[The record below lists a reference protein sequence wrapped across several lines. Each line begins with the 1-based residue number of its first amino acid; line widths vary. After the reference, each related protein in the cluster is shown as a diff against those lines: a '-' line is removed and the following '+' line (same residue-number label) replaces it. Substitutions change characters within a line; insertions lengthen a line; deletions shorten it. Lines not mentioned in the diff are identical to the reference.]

1 MACQDGVYKYDSNN
15 TGLYIAEE
23 ECVGVVADNAIF
35 EQAEPNSYSD
45 FGGKTTNKARSMLN
59 PGRKQRKG
67 SPVDVEASGGF
78 NQDFTQNN
86 TTRRLQEFFFAD
98 VRERGASHPY
108 NGAQNNVTAVVAADK
123 SYAVAGGF
131 SAGTKAGTLMW
142 ASGFEKSANN
152 GLKHI
157 ASVSASK
164 ITVTETL
171 VDNPAVGTTARLAE
185 VGFEFEAGV
194 VGLKVEGGATYLE
207 VNASKTFDFTTLKLL
222 PGEWIFVGGDASL
235 TNFGAGN
242 TGYARVSKIEAGKL
256 YFDLAYF
263 EAPASNVGTTS
274 TLQIFYGLLIRD
286 ESDPE
291 LIKRR
296 TVTML
301 RSISGKE
308 STKDRVAEL
317 LTGSAGNELT
327 LNLAQADFVT
337 CDLGYISS
345 RHVVLDESVDSG
357 AFKSWQF
364 NNLPVDDAYNTSS
377 DIGVLRMFEVKGV
390 NQNPA
395 PLFAYATD
403 AKITINNGITP
414 NKAIGVMGAFD
425 TSAGNFKVSGS
436 VTAYYNNADSLRL
449 ASSNVDIGMVLMAAK
464 NKSGWL
470 FDLPTVSVGSGS
482 AQVELD
488 NAIKIPL
495 DSEAAESKFGHT
507 LLHVK
512 FKYLPQAAMFQ

>member
-1 MACQDGVYKYDSNN
+1 MTCQDGVFKYDSNN

-23 ECVGVVADNAIF
+23 TCPGVVADNAVF

-45 FGGKTTNKARSMLN
+45 FGGKVTNKARNMLN

-67 SPVDVEASGGF
+67 SPVDLEASGGF

-86 TTRRLQEFFFAD
+86 TTRQLQAFFFAD

-108 NGAQNNVTAVVAADK
+108 NGQQFPITAVAADGY
-123 SYAVAGGF
+123 SIAGGF
-131 SAGTKAGTLMW
+131 VGKAAGTLLLAENFEN
-142 ASGFEKSANN
+142 ASNN

-157 ASVSASK
+157 SAVTASK
-164 ITVTETL
+164 VTTTESLTVNAAPSEKS
-171 VDNPAVGTTARLAE
+171 RLSE
-185 VGFEFEAGV
+185 VGFEFELGAV
-194 VGLKVEGGATYLE
+194 ALKIQNGSTWLE
-207 VNASKTFDFTTLKLL
+207 VNTGKTFDFTTLNLL
-222 PGEWIFVGGDASL
+222 RGEWIFIGGDSTASRFDL
-235 TNFGAGN
+235 T
-242 TGYARVSKIEAGKL
+242 TVGYARVSKIEAGKL

-263 EAPASNVGTTS
+263 GDGAASKDGAATK
-274 TLQIFYGLLIRD
+274 LQIFYGLLIRD
-286 ESDPE
+286 EEDPE

-296 TVTML
+296 TLTLL
-301 RSISGKE
+301 RKISGSEAE
-308 STKDRVAEL
+308 SNRVAEL

-345 RHVVLDESVDSG
+345 RHIPLDESVDAQ
-357 AFKSWQF
+357 AFKNWKF
-364 NNLPVDDAYNTSS
+364 ENTPVDDAFNTSS
-377 DIGVLRMFEVKGV
+377 DIGVLRMFEVKAGT
-390 NQNPA
+390 QNPT

-403 AKITINNGITP
+403 AKITISNGITP
-414 NKAIGVMGAFD
+414 NKAISVMGAFD

-436 VTAYYNNADSLRL
+436 VTAYYNNADALRL

-464 NKSGWL
+464 NKSGWM
-470 FDLPTVSVGSGS
+470 FDLPTLSVGSGS
-482 AQVELD
+482 LQVEMD

-495 DSEAAESKFGHT
+495 DSEAAESQFGHT

-512 FKYLPQAAMFQ
+512 YKYLPQVAMFQ